1 MEIYGY
7 RHIWEI
13 YKKSFISCAYLYKIK
28 FDICRIV
35 FLAIY
40 SVEMVIKVIAK
51 GFILNNYTYLRN
63 PWNWLDFIV
72 ILSGMY
78 NPAAMVH
85 ILTLCCVVEQISN
98 PQSASLWLPV
108 GFFFLSDFHFLFH
121 ATSLSH
127 SLSGY
132 LTFTFRLPHFHIHFQ
147 ATSLSLSG
155 YLTFTFRLPHFLRR
169 ARQPGRSQNI
179 QGSQGSQDCIH
190 HARWNSHSGHGMF
203 NIWIEEALK
212 RFFKAIVQGRSLAK
226 NYLHVCPEGSRKIY
240 NIWPLVFRWNC
251 PTLASMAGNRFGNFW
266 QTFPLQ
272 AIQKETQKILWARG
286 SRMRQAAAAA
296 AIQKLSNFSPFFFFY
311 QPIKSKNKNGNCEP
325 AGQAGWGCCCCSCY
339 HPKTFKLSPR
349 LFLSKQ

>member
-155 YLTFTFRLPHFLRR
+155 YLTFTFTFRLPHFHFQATSLSLSGYLTSFVELGNLAGLRTFR
-169 ARQPGRSQNI
+169 VLR
-179 QGSQGSQDCIH
+179 
-190 HARWNSHSGHGMF
+190 
-203 NIWIEEALK
+203 ALK
-212 RFFKAIVQGRSLAK
+212 TVSIMPGETLIQDMECSTFELRKHSNAFLKPLFRGVLWRKIIYMFALKVRGRYIIYDHLFFVGIVQ
-226 NYLHVCPEGSRKIY
+226 P
-240 NIWPLVFRWNC
+240 
-251 PTLASMAGNRFGNFW
+251 
-266 QTFPLQ
+266 
-272 AIQKETQKILWARG
+272 
-286 SRMRQAAAAA
+286 
-296 AIQKLSNFSPFFFFY
+296 
-311 QPIKSKNKNGNCEP
+311 
-325 AGQAGWGCCCCSCY
+325 
-339 HPKTFKLSPR
+339 
-349 LFLSKQ
+349 